1 MTSSRRRSPLVLV
14 SSVAAT
20 VVASTTISM
29 LGATIG
35 GDDAAVPAPAP
46 ASEPVEAAAQ
56 TDTQESRPSAVQLST
71 DPQQLSVV
79 GLPCFPGNLTLTMT
93 NTDEASR
100 YADLTLDPSGPLKLS
115 RELFSSWL
123 PAVDPDQPVSAPVE
137 VRVPRDTTPGN
148 YRIDLE
154 VDKTKLT
161 VPVQVNP
168 LPPKTPGS
176 NVALGE
182 QAAASSTHGNFA
194 LCGAVDGDKDSEH
207 WDTLTGWNDGTRA
220 VFPDNYDVALAEPT
234 TIDRVEL
241 YTLDSVKYP
250 AATNGLR
257 DGDVQVQTGGG
268 TWQTV
273 AQVRGNTAGH
283 VTSTF
288 APTKADAVRILA
300 LDGNGHTYSR
310 IVELEVYGS

>member
-1 MTSSRRRSPLVLV
+1 MSTRRSAFILVA
-14 SSVAAT
+14 SVAAT

-29 LGATIG
+29 LGATTG
-35 GDDAAVPAPAP
+35 STAPSAEPADLQG
-46 ASEPVEAAAQ
+46 SEPG
-56 TDTQESRPSAVQLST
+56 AVQLSV

-79 GLPCFPGNLTLTMT
+79 GLPCFPGNLNLTMT
-93 NTDEASR
+93 NTGSEPR

-137 VRVPRDTTPGN
+137 VRVPRDTQPGS
-148 YRIDLE
+148 YAIDLE

-161 VPVQVNP
+161 VPVTVNP
-168 LPPKTPGS
+168 LPPKGPGD
-176 NVALGE
+176 NLALGE
-182 QAAASSTHGNFA
+182 QAAASSTHGNFT

-220 VFPDNYDVALAEPT
+220 VFPDNYDVALAAPA
-234 TIDRVEL
+234 TINRVEL

-250 AATNGLR
+250 AKSVGLR
-257 DGDVQVQTGGG
+257 DWDVQVRNGS

-273 AQVRGNTAGH
+273 AQVRGNTVGH

-288 APTKADAVRILA
+288 APVQADAVRILC
-300 LDGNGHTYSR
+300 LDGNDHTYSR
-310 IVELEVYGS
+310 IVELEVFAS

>member
-1 MTSSRRRSPLVLV
+1 MTIRWQSAVGLGAA
-14 SSVAAT
+14 VAAT
-20 VVASTTISM
+20 LVASSSM
-29 LGATIG
+29 PQATNSH
-35 GDDAAVPAPAP
+35 P
-46 ASEPVEAAAQ
+46 Q
-56 TDTQESRPSAVQLST
+56 TDVQVSVE
-71 DPQQLSVV
+71 PQQLSVV
-79 GLPCFPGNLTLTMT
+79 GLPCFPGNLTLTLT
-93 NTDEASR
+93 NTGREDR
-100 YADLTLDPSGPLKLS
+100 YADLTLDQNGPLQLS

-137 VRVPRDTTPGN
+137 VRVPRDAKPGS

-161 VPVQVNP
+161 VPVQVSP
-168 LPPKTPGS
+168 LPSKDPGS
-176 NVALGE
+176 NLALGE

-220 VFPDNYDVALAEPT
+220 VFPDNYDVTLAQPT
-234 TIDRVEL
+234 TINRVEL
-241 YTLDSVKYP
+241 YTLDSAHFP

-257 DGDVQVQTGGG
+257 DWDVQVRTG
-268 TWQTV
+268 TAAWQTV
-273 AQVRGNTAGH
+273 AQVRANTLGH

-288 APTKADAVRILA
+288 DPVQADAVRILC
-300 LDGNGHTYSR
+300 LDGNDHTYSR

>member
-1 MTSSRRRSPLVLV
+1 MIIRWQSAVGFGAA
-14 SSVAAT
+14 VAA
-20 VVASTTISM
+20 SLI
-29 LGATIG
+29 GATS
-35 GDDAAVPAPAP
+35 VPKAT
-46 ASEPVEAAAQ
+46 
-56 TDTQESRPSAVQLST
+56 TDVQVGT

-79 GLPCFPGNLTLTMT
+79 GLPCLPGTLNLTMT
-93 NTDEASR
+93 NTSGEDR
-100 YADLTLDPSGPLKLS
+100 YADLTLTPTGPLQLS

-137 VRVPRDTTPGN
+137 VRVPRDAQPGS
-148 YRIDLE
+148 YKITLE
-154 VDKTKLT
+154 VDRSRLT

-168 LPPKTPGS
+168 LPPKGPGD
-176 NVALGE
+176 NLVLGE

-194 LCGAVDGDKDSEH
+194 LCGAVDGDHDSEH

-220 VFPDNYDVALAEPT
+220 VFPDTYDVALSQPA
-234 TIDRVEL
+234 TINRVEL

-257 DGDVQVQTGGG
+257 DWDVQIRTG
-268 TWQTV
+268 TADWQTV
-273 AQVRGNTAGH
+273 AQVRGNTLGH

-288 APTKADAVRILA
+288 DPVQADAVRILCLA
-300 LDGNGHTYSR
+300 GNGNTYSR